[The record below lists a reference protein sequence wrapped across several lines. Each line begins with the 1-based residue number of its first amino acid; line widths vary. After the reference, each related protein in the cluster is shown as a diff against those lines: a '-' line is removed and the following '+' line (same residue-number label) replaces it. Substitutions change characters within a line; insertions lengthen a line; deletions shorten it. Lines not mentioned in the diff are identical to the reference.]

1 MRCDEYEKFENGKLK
16 AGIFARHLQDC
27 PECRD
32 REALAARLDRE
43 ISALRAPIGANGL
56 WERIETS
63 LRREKEMA
71 AARAAERPV
80 RSPRRGFRR
89 WLIFAPAGAAVI
101 VLAVLGIQTLRKTPA
116 GSGIL
121 TETALARVEAS
132 EKEYMA
138 AIDDLARKA
147 RPKLAA
153 MDIQMMSLYKDKL
166 AMIDAQIAR
175 CRDALDSNPANAH
188 IRGYLLAALQD
199 KRQALAEVLRPANPN
214 VT

>member
-1 MRCDEYEKFENGKLK
+1 MSCKRYEWFESGEVT
-16 AGIFARHLQDC
+16 AGEFESHARDC
-27 PECRD
+27 AECRAQA
-32 REALAARLDRE
+32 ALDVRLDRE
-43 ISALRAPIGANGL
+43 ISALQAPIGANGV
-56 WERIETS
+56 WERIEAS
-63 LRREKEMA
+63 LKREKEMA
-71 AARAAERPV
+71 AARTAERPA
-80 RSPRRGFRR
+80 RSPRLGFRR
-89 WLIFAPAGAAVI
+89 WLVFVPAGAAVI

-147 RPKLAA
+147 RPKLEA

-166 AMIDAQIAR
+166 AMIDAQISR
-175 CRDALDSNPANAH
+175 CRDALDSNPGNAH

-199 KRQALAEVLRPANPN
+199 KRQALAEMLKPANTN